1 MSEKP
6 RTIVGVTV
14 FTVSYLLVAVLGALT
29 TGSKEFLF
37 YIAVMVVLMG
47 AVWAVHRRVNLT
59 NPTLWA
65 LSLWGLLHMLGGLV
79 IVPESWP
86 VDGTSHVLYNFWL
99 IPEFLKYDHFVHA
112 FGFAVTTWVC
122 WQGLKSVLRGADT
135 SVAPTFGLMVLTW
148 AAGLGF
154 GAVNEVIEFIA
165 VLLVPNTNV
174 GGYVNTGW
182 DLIANLTGATLA
194 VFLIYF
200 WDQRLKRL
208 P

>member
-1 MSEKP
+1 MGEKL
-6 RTIVGVTV
+6 RTIRGVV
-14 FTVSYLLVAVLGALT
+14 IFTVSYLLVAVLGAVS
-29 TGSKEFLF
+29 TGSNEFLF

-47 AVWAVHRRVNLT
+47 AVWAVHRRINLT

-79 IVPESWP
+79 TVPEGWP
-86 VDGTSHVLYNFWL
+86 VNGESRVLYSLWL
-99 IPEFLKYDHFVHA
+99 ISDFLKYDHVVHS
-112 FGFAVTTWVC
+112 FGFSVTTWVC
-122 WQGLKSVLRGADT
+122 WQGLKSILRKT
-135 SVAPTFGLMVLTW
+135 NTPVAPTFGLMVLAW

-174 GGYVNTGW
+174 GGYINTGW

-194 VFLIYF
+194 VLLIYF
-200 WDQRLKRL
+200 RDRPLENA

>member
-1 MSEKP
+1 MLEKP
-6 RTIVGVTV
+6 HSIVGVAV
-14 FTVSYLLVAVLGALT
+14 FTVSYLLVAVLGAVS

-37 YIAVMVVLMG
+37 YIAVMVILMA

-65 LSLWGLLHMLGGLV
+65 LSLWGLLHMIGGL
-79 IVPESWP
+79 ITVPEGWP
-86 VDGTSHVLYNFWL
+86 ANGENRVLYSLWL
-99 IPEFLKYDHFVHA
+99 IPDFLKYDHVVHS
-112 FGFAVTTWVC
+112 FGFGVTTLVC
-122 WQGLKSVLRGADT
+122 WQGVKSILRRTGA
-135 SVAPTFGLMVLTW
+135 SVTPTFGLMVLAW

-174 GGYVNTGW
+174 GGYINTGW
-182 DLIANLTGATLA
+182 DLIANLTGATVA
-194 VFLIYF
+194 AALIYF
-200 WDQRLKRL
+200 KDQQLDDL